1 MNKKEAEILQYFR
14 GARHPGKQI
23 SIVAEL
29 TGLKIPQV
37 IEVLKKYKAIPQD
50 INTKNYK
57 KLTRDRL
64 DGGISE
70 EMRKY
75 IIGSFKK
82 CETVANELHLPH
94 RVVFKMREEAN
105 KEARRR
111 KKKDER

>member
-50 INTKNYK
+50 VNTKNYK

-70 EMRKY
+70 EMRRY
-75 IIGSFKK
+75 IVGSLKK
-82 CETVANELHLPH
+82 VETVANELHLPH
-94 RVVFKMREEAN
+94 TVVFKMRVEAH
-105 KEARRR
+105 KEA
-111 KKKDER
+111 KKGKKRNER

>member
-1 MNKKEAEILQYFR
+1 MDKSEQEVLEYFR
-14 GARHPGKQI
+14 GAQHPGKQI
-23 SIVAEL
+23 GIISEL
-29 TGLKIPQV
+29 TGITISQV
-37 IEVLKKYKAIPQD
+37 IEVLKKHHAIPAD
-50 INTKNYK
+50 IDTKNYK

-94 RVVFKMREEAN
+94 QVVFKMREEAN
-105 KEARRR
+105 REARRR
-111 KKKDER
+111 EKKDER